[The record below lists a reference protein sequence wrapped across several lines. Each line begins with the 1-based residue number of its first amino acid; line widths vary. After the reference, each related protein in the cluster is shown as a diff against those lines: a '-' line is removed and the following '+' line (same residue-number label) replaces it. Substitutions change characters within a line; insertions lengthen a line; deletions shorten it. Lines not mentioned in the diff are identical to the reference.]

1 MKQHL
6 KSRFIWAKV
15 NGVGINKVLID
26 LATEINLM
34 PHSSLR
40 KIGKY
45 EIDLRPHNM
54 VMSNY
59 EGKTS
64 KYLKVIQVDI
74 NVSTT
79 ITPTLF
85 VVITTKA
92 NYNLLLG

>member
-1 MKQHL
+1 MKHHL
-6 KSRFIWAKV
+6 KSLFIWAKV

-26 LATEINLM
+26 LATKINLT

-45 EIDLRPHNM
+45 ETDLRLHNM

-74 NVSTT
+74 TVGTI